1 MNRQFSL
8 LLQTFTYTIV
18 ALARA
23 NLERKIQRE
32 RRLPRPRLHSPRL
45 TATTSRSAS

>member
-8 LLQTFTYTIV
+8 LLQTFTYAIV
-18 ALARA
+18 ALTRA

-32 RRLPRPRLHSPRL
+32 RRLPRPRVNPARL
-45 TATTSRSAS
+45 SSSTSRSAS